1 MSNLLNKQEFRYLS
15 EFRDLWN
22 FGKISN
28 IRKPSDAWYR
38 VSKSGTYFLFE
49 SSFSVFSAAV
59 VAT

>member
-1 MSNLLNKQEFRYLS
+1 MEFRYLS

-22 FGKISN
+22 FGKIPN

-38 VSKSGTYFLFE
+38 VSKPGTYLESE
-49 SSFSVFSAAV
+49 SSFAVFSAAV